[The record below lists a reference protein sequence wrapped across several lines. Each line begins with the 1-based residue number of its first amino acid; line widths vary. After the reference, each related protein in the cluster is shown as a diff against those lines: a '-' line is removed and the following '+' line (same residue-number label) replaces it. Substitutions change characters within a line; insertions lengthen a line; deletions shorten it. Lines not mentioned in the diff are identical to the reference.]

1 MPLTRENIRKQC
13 EFAQQKTQAIVSF
26 VVPEIQDKGR
36 FKDIRIA
43 LKDNISLKGYPLQA
57 GSKILEGYQCPYDA
71 TIVEKIKQEGGCIVA
86 KTAMDELGMGGSGNN
101 DIHGPVIHPWDASR
115 IPGGSS
121 SGCAALVAV
130 DGADVAVGTDT
141 GDSIRK
147 PASYMGLVGLKPTF
161 GRISRFGIVPYASS
175 MDTVGILAQ
184 SIEQV
189 ESVYDILKGQDER
202 DLMTFLPK
210 SLEEASQKKQ
220 VLLRLA
226 VFDSISEDADPVL
239 KDRLQKLIEHLKA
252 KQTIKHVQMPRSLLP
267 LIDPVYTVIA
277 NAEACSNHA
286 NLDGLRFG
294 LSSKDQSV
302 ENIRSMGFSQEV
314 KKRFLCGAYA
324 LHKENQERLFIKA
337 QKIRRKLV
345 DAYASMFTEAD
356 IVFSLTTP
364 DVAPLI
370 SEYKEDASIGLS
382 YLKLSNFSGYPSI
395 SIPFGY
401 KEGLPFGLHLAARP
415 CQEDLLLEAAK
426 MFSQV
431 IQEMDHV

>member
-71 TIVEKIKQEGGCIVA
+71 AIVEKIKQEGGCIVA

-147 PASYMGLVGLKPTF
+147 PASYMGLVGLKPTY
-161 GRISRFGIVPYASS
+161 GRISRFGVVPYASS
-175 MDTVGILAQ
+175 MDTVGILAR

-189 ESVYDILKGQDER
+189 ECVYDVLKGQDER
-202 DLMTFLPK
+202 DVMTFLPK
-210 SLEEASQKKQ
+210 SLEKAPQKKQ
-220 VLLRLA
+220 GLLRLA

-239 KDRLQKLIEHLKA
+239 KARLQKLIEQLET
-252 KQTIKHVQMPRSLLP
+252 KQTIKHVQMPQSLLA

-302 ENIRSMGFSQEV
+302 ENIRSRGFSWEV

-395 SIPFGY
+395 SIPFGH
-401 KEGLPFGLHLAARP
+401 KDGLPFGLHLAAKP
-415 CQEDLLLEAAK
+415 CREDLLLKAAK

>member
-57 GSKILEGYQCPYDA
+57 GSKILDA
-71 TIVEKIKQEGGCIVA
+71 AIVEKIKQEGGCIVA

-147 PASYMGLVGLKPTF
+147 PASYMGLVGLKPTY
-161 GRISRFGIVPYASS
+161 GRISRFGVVPYASS
-175 MDTVGILAQ
+175 MDTVGILAR

-189 ESVYDILKGQDER
+189 ECVYDVLKGQDER

-210 SLEEASQKKQ
+210 SLEKAPQKKQ
-220 VLLRLA
+220 GLLRLA

-239 KDRLQKLIEHLKA
+239 KARLQKLIEQLET
-252 KQTIKHVQMPRSLLP
+252 KQTIKHVQMPQSLLA

-302 ENIRSMGFSQEV
+302 ENIRSRGFSWEV

-370 SEYKEDASIGLS
+370 SEYKEDTSIGLS

-395 SIPFGY
+395 SIPFGH
-401 KEGLPFGLHLAARP
+401 KEGLPFGLHLAAKP
-415 CQEDLLLEAAK
+415 CREDLLLKAAK